1 MKNFILPFV
10 RFIGSTSSLIKDLM
24 DASLQPLNALSNK
37 ILEILPEPFN
47 YIVAIL
53 YKFIVMY
60 SFVQMTIFL
69 SKVTVINFVFI
80 FALVWLIFSLS
91 DIHILYEDGY
101 EVYSKGNR
109 ASESKF
115 FFLMFCVCLHA
126 AI

>member
-10 RFIGSTSSLIKDLM
+10 RFVGSTSSLIKGLM
-24 DASLQPLNALSNK
+24 DASLQPLNALSDK

-47 YIVAIL
+47 YSVAIL
-53 YKFIVMY
+53 YKLIVMY
-60 SFVQMTIFL
+60 SFIHLIIFL

-109 ASESKF
+109 ASENKF
-115 FFLMFCVCLHA
+115 FFVMFCICLNS